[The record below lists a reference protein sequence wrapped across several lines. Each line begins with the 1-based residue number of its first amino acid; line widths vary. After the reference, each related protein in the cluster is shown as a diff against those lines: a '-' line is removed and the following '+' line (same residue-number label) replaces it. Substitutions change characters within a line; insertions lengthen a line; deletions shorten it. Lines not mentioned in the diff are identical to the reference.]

1 MNKPLS
7 NLLVVVNGS
16 ESSVGAVKYAL
27 ALGKAYDSKV
37 TAAYV
42 VDTATIRQLSL
53 SRIFVPDESAE
64 YEESLEGSGRRILA
78 YALELAQAAKVPTES
93 LLLKGAIAGEIIKAA
108 EDRKADCILIG
119 GSERNSQFKSVLMD
133 VYLEIVRN
141 SPCPVLVVKGPQA
154 EELFRSIKG

>member
-1 MNKPLS
+1 MSNPLS

-16 ESSVGAVKYAL
+16 ESSVGAVKYAV
-27 ALGKAYDSKV
+27 ALGKAYGCKV

-42 VDTATIRQLSL
+42 VDTATIRQLAL

-64 YEESLEGSGRRILA
+64 YEESLEGSGRRILS
-78 YALELAQAAKVPTES
+78 YAAELAQSAKVPAET

-108 EDRKADCILIG
+108 EERNADCILLG
-119 GSERNSQFKSVLMD
+119 GSDRNSQFKSVLMD

-141 SPCPVLVVKGPQA
+141 APCPVIVVKGKQA
-154 EELFRSIKG
+154 EELFRSIKV